1 MTKASSR
8 LGHQPALDGV
18 RGIGMLLVVAFHT
31 WSVAAPGG
39 LVGLDAFFV
48 LSGFLISTL
57 LLEER
62 ASTGRISLTRFYS
75 RRALRLGPALLVML
89 LAVIL
94 YSSLNPGD
102 PMSAP
107 TLRAVPFTLA
117 YAANWAYA
125 YGTNLG
131 LIAHTWSL
139 SVEEQFYL
147 VWAVALLAILKW
159 RGPRTALAV
168 CVVGICAVWI
178 TRALYV
184 AHGATWLEVY
194 GSFDTRA
201 DSLLAG
207 CVLALTRH
215 LGWWERVPSW
225 LAANL
230 GAAGMV
236 VLAAVVHNNNVYPW
250 LVRGGFC
257 IVTVSSSLVIA
268 ALVCRPWRPLVAL
281 FSFRPFVSIGRVS
294 YGIYLWHFP
303 LILVFY
309 PLIPSRNALCLVVIL
324 ASSYALAMLSFT
336 LIETPFLRLKGR
348 LGAAPARVAVA
359 PAPAGHAVAPVG
371 IVAAVA
377 E

>member
-1 MTKASSR
+1 MTRPPSR

-18 RGIGMLLVVAFHT
+18 RGVGMLLVVAFHT

-39 LVGLDAFFV
+39 LVGLDGFFV
-48 LSGFLISTL
+48 LSGFLITTL

-62 ASTGRISLTRFYS
+62 AATGRISLARFYS
-75 RRALRLGPALLVML
+75 RRALRLGPALIVVLS
-89 LAVIL
+89 ACIL
-94 YSSLNPGD
+94 YCVLDPG
-102 PMSAP
+102 AP
-107 TLRAVPFTLA
+107 LAGQTLRAVPYTLG
-117 YAANWAYA
+117 YVANWAYA

-147 VWAVALLAILKW
+147 VWAVLLVAILKW
-159 RGPRTALAV
+159 RGPRTALAF
-168 CVVGICAVWI
+168 CAVGICAVWI

-207 CVLALTRH
+207 AALALTRQM
-215 LGWWERVPSW
+215 GWWERVPSW
-225 LAANL
+225 LVANL

-236 VLAAVVHNNNVYPW
+236 VLAAVVHNMNVYPW
-250 LVRGGFC
+250 LLRGGFC
-257 IVTVSSSLVIA
+257 IVTVACSFVIA

-281 FSFRPFVSIGRVS
+281 FAFRPFVSIGRVS
-294 YGIYLWHFP
+294 YGVYLWHFP

-309 PLIPSRNALCLVVIL
+309 PLVPSRNALCLLVIL
-324 ASSYALAMLSFT
+324 VSSYCLAMISYTF
-336 LIETPFLRLKGR
+336 IETPFLRLKRR
-348 LGAAPARVAVA
+348 LSAPPARVPVRPA
-359 PAPAGHAVAPVG
+359 PAPVHAGAV
-371 IVAAVA
+371 IESAA
-377 E
+377 